1 MVQAGNPGSG
11 AGQISPDGLLQQQQQ
26 QLQQQQQQQQ
36 QQMIRLVQ
44 QPQIQGLQGVQMQG
58 FQMAGIQ
65 GAMAP
70 AQQQIITLPGIYVTS
85 FSTILY

>member
-26 QLQQQQQQQQ
+26 QLQQQQQQ

-85 FSTILY
+85 FSTILC

>member
-26 QLQQQQQQQQ
+26 LQQQQLQQQQ

-44 QPQIQGLQGVQMQG
+44 QPQIQGLHQGVQMQG

-70 AQQQIITLPGIYVTS
+70 AQQQIITLPGI
-85 FSTILY
+85 

>member
-26 QLQQQQQQQQ
+26 QLQQQQQQ